1 MTRVQFIVLTCLSVF
16 VALCILLELYLS
28 HAEGQEEIR
37 LASVTRELQQGQL
50 DYNHLQQ
57 VANWTAAIADRQNDQ
72 ALRDVLARNNIQV
85 KPPAAPAGGAP
96 AAAPAAPTT
105 R

>member
-1 MTRVQFIVLTCLSVF
+1 VTRLQFIVLTCLSVF

-37 LASVTRELQQGQL
+37 LASMTREMQEGQL

-57 VANWTAAIADRQNDQ
+57 VANWTAALAERQNDQ

-85 KPPAAPAGGAP
+85 KPPTAPAAGAP
-96 AAAPAAPTT
+96 ASAPAAPVT